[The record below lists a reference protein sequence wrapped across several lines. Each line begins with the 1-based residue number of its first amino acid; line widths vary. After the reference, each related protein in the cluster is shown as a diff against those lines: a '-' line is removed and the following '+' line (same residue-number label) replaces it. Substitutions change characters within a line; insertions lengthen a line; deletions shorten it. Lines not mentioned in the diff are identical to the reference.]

1 MSNFDD
7 LSDIDHN
14 SKEVYETS
22 DVEESFDIQDDSIK
36 KRDSISEPIFD
47 LDKSRAVFETKMID
61 AHVTDFSDRI
71 DRVDQTY
78 ETYDVKE
85 TIPNKLSRIRKELE
99 ELEDELDEGEVDAD
113 EVKRLQQLFEKLNSR
128 TRDKK
133 VVVLKDLKSENND
146 IVIDKFINKE
156 DPEQVVE
163 LDKRI
168 NKLER
173 TIGDELFDNSIQSM
187 VNDLFRKFK
196 LLSNDQDS
204 LHKIN
209 SIIDEVNLKFEKS
222 ITTRRSL
229 DNIQNEIS
237 EETKFNEIYM
247 KFNKAQDFENELPF
261 IIKRLESLNDVHQKL
276 SNSVNFTESMEQDI
290 ITMSKDIENWE
301 GSLTKLE
308 TKLNDLATSF
318 ETIKKTSSS

>member
-1 MSNFDD
+1 
-7 LSDIDHN
+7 
-14 SKEVYETS
+14 
-22 DVEESFDIQDDSIK
+22 
-36 KRDSISEPIFD
+36 
-47 LDKSRAVFETKMID
+47 MID

-113 EVKRLQQLFEKLNSR
+113 EVKKLQQLFEKLNSR

-133 VVVLKDLKSENND
+133 VVVLKDLKSENKD

-229 DNIQNEIS
+229 DNIQNEIN

-290 ITMSKDIENWE
+290 ITMTKDIENWE

-308 TKLNDLATSF
+308 TKLNDLATNF